1 MISKVA
7 KIEAVCDLF
16 DVPLAAAA
24 LQFPLAHPK
33 IVSVIP
39 GIGKRQRIASTLDLF
54 NQTIPDEFWSVLKE
68 RKLIHSNAPTPKQ
81 VGML

>member
-1 MISKVA
+1 
-7 KIEAVCDLF
+7 
-16 DVPLAAAA
+16 
-24 LQFPLAHPK
+24 
-33 IVSVIP
+33 VSVIP